1 MTRRG
6 AVLVLLALGAA
17 IAAPPA
23 EAQSVRVNGST
34 SIRYIELRPLVRD
47 SIAATDV
54 EGTDLLRQL
63 PDGRVV
69 RCIPE
74 AAFCHDTQAGAR
86 VSTVPVIHD
95 IEASAWGFGEGI
107 RLYSQLRARTAWSG
121 PPELWPRGSDAFEVM
136 AAFAELERDWGRI
149 RVGRQW
155 KVSGLGFYNFDG
167 ISGAVQAG
175 APLWIEAYAGRSLVR
190 GLNEP
195 RTSGA
200 LQAIEALAPPAAGL
214 LLGAQARYRPDPRIA
229 LSATYQ
235 VDFRDDG
242 TGLYAELAAAEGVFR
257 VAGGSIDAGVEVDVA
272 AGALNEARL
281 SIRAPPVGRVATR
294 LEIRRY
300 RPYFELW
307 TIWGAFSPVGFDE
320 VQAGATWADARGRVI
335 VRGETSYRRYG
346 ETGADGPLD
355 LRESGW
361 GLGAGVS
368 WLPDAAWRLDGSYRV
383 EAGVGAA
390 RIEGQAGIQRLL
402 GDRGTLAVQ
411 AVAFQRLY
419 EFRLNEGTVFGVGAE
434 GSVRLSERAR
444 VFASITGYRHVEG
457 GTVPGLD
464 WTQRRANVRLQ
475 WTLGREPG
483 LPAGSP

>member
-1 MTRRG
+1 MAYST
-6 AVLVLLALGAA
+6 AN
-17 IAAPPA
+17 PPRMIS
-23 EAQSVRVNGST
+23 EAGIVPGGR
-34 SIRYIELRPLVRD
+34 
-47 SIAATDV
+47 AATTALSSGDFGGGSIWLYRSTHASGEIV
-54 EGTDLLRQL
+54 STGFFVRGGDIGLRLGDLLINFPQSGAESSKITL
-63 PDGRVV
+63 H
-69 RCIPE
+69 
-74 AAFCHDTQAGAR
+74 AFYRSSFGTTGTTA
-86 VSTVPVIHD
+86 ST
-95 IEASAWGFGEGI
+95 
-107 RLYSQLRARTAWSG
+107 
-121 PPELWPRGSDAFEVM
+121 
-136 AAFAELERDWGRI
+136 
-149 RVGRQW
+149 
-155 KVSGLGFYNFDG
+155 GLGFYNFDG

-257 VAGGSIDAGVEVDVA
+257 AAGGSIDAGIEVDVA